1 MSCIYTFKR
10 EPLKGK
16 ICGQPISEKSQT
28 KSYCKQ
34 HKIIETK
41 EVKEKK
47 KKISDLIKET
57 NTEIINDDI
66 TETEKGYLCFSNT
79 DYVVNGIRSKIVI
92 GKLNNGKFER
102 LDDSDIINCKKRK
115 WKYEKFI

>member
-1 MSCIYTFKR
+1 MSCTYIFKR

-16 ICGQPISEKSQT
+16 VCGQPISEKSQT
-28 KSYCKQ
+28 KSFCKQ

-66 TETEKGYLCFSNT
+66 TETEKGYLCFNNT
-79 DYVVNGIRSKIVI
+79 DYVVNGIKSKVVI
-92 GKLNNGKFER
+92 GTLNNGRFER
-102 LDDSDIINCKKRK
+102 LVDNDVIIC
-115 WKYEKFI
+115 